1 MAIKS
6 DAEIY
11 KILEKH
17 IRESTEPLTCVAL
30 HNFADVAEHARSAEK
45 VSDFLGLMWRRGLLQ
60 RWQAPVTSTDRSR
73 YAYSW
78 KDNPSGDKPQ
88 LVHAVSLVNTTRRK
102 SNVTITEEADRIVLD
117 FDKFTL
123 IVQAKP

>member
-6 DAEIY
+6 DAAIY
-11 KILEKH
+11 KVLEQH
-17 IRESTEPLTCVAL
+17 IKGSTEPMTCVTL
-30 HNFADVAEHARSAEK
+30 YNFADVAGHARSPEK

-60 RWQAPVTSTDRSR
+60 RWNAPATSTDRSR
-73 YAYSW
+73 FAYSW
-78 KDNPSGDKPQ
+78 KDNPQGDKPQ
-88 LVHAVSLVNTTRRK
+88 LVHAMSLVNTTRRK
-102 SNVTITEEADRIVLD
+102 ANVTITEEEDRLVLD

>member
-11 KILEKH
+11 KIIEQYLK
-17 IRESTEPLTCVAL
+17 ESSVPLSS
-30 HNFADVAEHARSAEK
+30 ADLWERVDVQSNAKSADK
-45 VSDFLGLMWRRGLLQ
+45 VSDYLGLMWRRGLLQ
-60 RWQAPVTSTDRSR
+60 RWDAPATSVSRAR

-78 KDNPSGDKPQ
+78 MSEADKVPEKVARA
-88 LVHAVSLVNTTRRK
+88 LHSVASSYKK
-102 SNVTITEEADRIVLD
+102 SNVTITEEDNRIVLD

-123 IVQAKP
+123 TIQAKI

>member
-17 IRESTEPLTCVAL
+17 IKNAKDPITCVAL
-30 HNFADVAEHARSAEK
+30 WDFDDVRANARSLEK
-45 VSDFLGLMWRRGLLQ
+45 VSDFLGLMWRRGMLQ
-60 RWQAPVTSTDRSR
+60 RWSVPKISTDRSR
-73 YAYSW
+73 YAYTW
-78 KDNPSGDKPQ
+78 QEKPEDTAPQ
-88 LVHAVSLVNTTRRK
+88 KVRVMNVVNTQHKK
-102 SNVTITEEADRIVLD
+102 SNVTITEADDKIILD

-123 IVQAKP
+123 IVQAKV